1 MKCSDHRTV
10 RFTIHTAKGVAR
22 MLRRRNEREI
32 KDVLGDQL
40 GFRRGKEMG
49 VKLGW

>member
-1 MKCSDHRTV
+1 
-10 RFTIHTAKGVAR
+10 

-32 KDVLGDQL
+32 KGVLGEDKF

-49 VKLGW
+49 DKIGMVRISKKLRMQMRNCVLAS